1 MDYVIKSDNETSVE
15 IIKFL
20 KPDIYFK
27 GPDYKDQ
34 KKDPTGNI
42 KKEIYSVKKLMDK

>member
-34 KKDPTGNI
+34 KKIQPEI
-42 KKEIYSVKKLMDK
+42 LKKKFIV

>member
-1 MDYVIKSDNETSVE
+1 MLLKVITKLVLS
-15 IIKFL
+15 KFL

-42 KKEIYSVKKLMDK
+42 KKKFIV

>member
-34 KKDPTGNI
+34 KRSNRK
-42 KKEIYSVKKLMDK
+42 Y